1 MVLSL
6 HAGGGDA
13 LAVGRKEGGEAR
25 ERGWRWAEVGGD
37 GDGVRKRVRL
47 GLGGEVEEQ
56 RCEGEWLGR
65 R

>member
-37 GDGVRKRVRL
+37 RDGIWQRVGL
-47 GLGGEVEEQ
+47 GLRGEVEEE
-56 RCEGEWLGR
+56 RREGEWLGR